1 LQYQGQNYLVPIDAD
16 INEPTEISVESL
28 DLGFIENKF
37 TQINSKANIF
47 ILDSCRDNPFE
58 TQIKE
63 YSKSRNI
70 SSKIDRGLAN
80 TQIKLNESL
89 IAFATS
95 PNEVAL
101 DNPDGKNGIFT
112 KSLLNHIT
120 KENLTIQEVLEL
132 TGKDIVEET
141 NNKQRPWIHN
151 SIFKTKPILN
161 YNENSLA
168 KGDNKE
174 HLEEIERLKNQLNTQ
189 TQKES
194 ELKNLES
201 KINQTLNSMQST
213 KNIEDLENAKK
224 ELENLNSKMQSVKI
238 EKTNAI
244 TITKDI
250 LVYSGKNID
259 KSVNIKR
266 SFKDALENYSKF
278 YIDKEISKIEPF
290 KIILS
295 PQSEFETDIEYKIRK
310 IEFEQEKIKYQN
322 EKDKKI
328 DKIKSYIYSKEQKN
342 KILDTCLGV
351 QKISMEYNANTQTFN
366 VKLNSWK
373 FDIKIPRDIAKE
385 FKQDIKS
392 FDIYIDFKNYKI
404 VEISVEYKNNK
415 FIANDLPKIEE
426 NSKEFEELFIEK
438 FIELEKQKQ
447 DRLAKQKKEKQ
458 NKLEKEI
465 KLKKD
470 ELVELD
476 IKLNSKKGI
485 FSSFFNSEE
494 IKELELKINN
504 LKKEIAILSPFLWKD
519 SDTNLIWQTD
529 ISKKE
534 YNYKEALNYAKEL
547 NKQNYEGFNDW
558 RVPTIDEL
566 KTLLTKEPYKNSKSI
581 SGETYIKKPL
591 LNSMDMEYQLF
602 WSSSKYNSSRG
613 WIIHFNYGNDYY
625 NDLSYKYYVRCVR
638 GEK

>member
-1 LQYQGQNYLVPIDAD
+1 MQYQGQNYLVPIDAD